1 MIRRPSS
8 VISSAAGNSLVS
20 SDLAKKIRLG
30 RGELATVREQ
40 LTPLIGLPDA
50 SAGVIERAAACA
62 MLHSFYT
69 EIETILRLIA
79 REWDGQMPSSE
90 AWHRELLNQM
100 SVATATRP
108 AVLSSSLAEVLGEFL
123 AFRHLFRG
131 ASIVPMR
138 WEKIS
143 PLIARAASTYDQ
155 TLADMGTFLRF
166 IEAGAE

>member
-1 MIRRPSS
+1 MIPRPSS
-8 VISSAAGNSLVS
+8 VISSAAGNSFVS

-30 RGELATVREQ
+30 LEELAIVREQ
-40 LTPLIGLPDA
+40 LTPLMCLPET
-50 SAGVIERAAACA
+50 SVGVIERAAACA

-69 EIETILRLIA
+69 EIEKILRLIA

-90 AWHRELLNQM
+90 AWHRELLKQM
-100 SVATATRP
+100 SIATATRP
-108 AVLSSSLAEVLGEFL
+108 AVLSSSLVEVLGEFL

-131 ASIVPMR
+131 ASIVLMR

-143 PLIARAASTYDQ
+143 PLVAKAGPTFDQ
-155 TLADMGTFLRF
+155 TEADIGTFLQF

>member
-8 VISSAAGNSLVS
+8 VISSTAGISFVS

-30 RGELATVREQ
+30 LGELAAVREQ
-40 LTPLIGLPDA
+40 LTPLMCLPDT
-50 SAGVIERAAACA
+50 SAGVIERSAACA

-69 EIETILRLIA
+69 EIEKILRLIA

-90 AWHRELLNQM
+90 AWHRELLNRM

-108 AVLSSSLAEVLGEFL
+108 AVLSSTLAEVLGEFL

-131 ASIVPMR
+131 ASIVLMR

-143 PLIARAASTYDQ
+143 PLIAKAGPTYGQ
-155 TLADMGTFLRF
+155 TEVDIGTFLRF
-166 IEAGAE
+166 IEGRS